1 MKTFITICFSIFS
14 VFTLGM
20 LSVFALPSAGSPEY
34 IWNTDTDRVLNTSEI
49 SDNNPI
55 REGMYWTV
63 HNPQGDP
70 HSVE

>member
-1 MKTFITICFSIFS
+1 
-14 VFTLGM
+14 M